1 MSTGTNGFIPTEPK
15 DDVRVIKYVKIN
27 GVSITPFKG
36 AMINVD
42 TFTEE
47 KSWVYNRLL
56 NMNTQSYLEWNND
69 DTFLISWILSQLGL
83 SPDPTPPIP
92 SGSALRLTE
101 TPPSPLVR
109 SDGNM
114 NMNLNYIPEEQEQPV
129 SPKNDFIEV

>member
-36 AMINVD
+36 CMVNVD

-56 NMNTQSYLEWNND
+56 SMDTQTYLEWNND

-92 SGSALRLTE
+92 
-101 TPPSPLVR
+101 PPSPLVR

-114 NMNLNYIPEEQEQPV
+114 NMNLNYIPESKEQEQPV
-129 SPKNDFIEV
+129 SPKLDFIEV